1 MIAIG
6 CASRSASARWSSQV
20 ATNAA
25 PAGKDAAA
33 RAAKAGAAAASVR
46 RIAWVQ
52 DQRLRSGSIRSSVAR
67 VTQARPGLL
76 RG

>member
-1 MIAIG
+1 MIPIG
-6 CASRSASARWSSQV
+6 CASRSASSRWSSQV
-20 ATNAA
+20 STNAV

-33 RAAKAGAAAASVR
+33 RAAKAGAAAAPVR

-52 DQRLRSGSIRSSVAR
+52 YQRLRSGAIRSSVAR